1 MKKLNVNNLHKHIK
15 NVTSKLSL
23 VKYGTHIYLK
33 KDKKK
38 IETNKIRKLK
48 KKKELSKPENVRNC
62 RKLMSQNT
70 IDLKKKPIDLKV
82 RFLVCC
88 SFVFRGV

>member
-48 KKKELSKPENVRNC
+48 KKEGTV
-62 RKLMSQNT
+62 QT
-70 IDLKKKPIDLKV
+70 
-82 RFLVCC
+82 
-88 SFVFRGV
+88 